1 MMKLQAIGL
10 AVALALSGPA
20 LAGRQD
26 AELALTQARSAVAA
40 AERAGALQEVP
51 QDFGTA
57 RDTLAQAQGS
67 FDDREWDDAER
78 ESHRARADARVA
90 EARARQTK
98 AERAMAEI
106 QAAIDTLRAE
116 LARQSGG

>member
-1 MMKLQAIGL
+1 MKTQAIGL

-40 AERAGALQEVP
+40 AERAGAVQEVP
-51 QDFGTA
+51 QDFSAA
-57 RDTLAQAQGS
+57 RDTLAQAEGS
-67 FDDREWDDAER
+67 FDEREWDDAEL

-90 EARARQTK
+90 EARARQVK